1 MSDNFKIND
10 KYKDRLFRFIFGHEE
25 NKAYALDL
33 YNAINNTDYK
43 DVSELEFYTIED
55 VIYIKMKNDVALI
68 LDSYLNLWEQQSSYN
83 PNMPLRGLM
92 YFGQMYSKYIK
103 TNALNIYGKTLVKIP
118 TPRYIV
124 FYNGLTEIP
133 PVEKMKLSDA
143 FINPDKSGDFEWTAV
158 MYNLNNG
165 KNDVLRSKCKPL
177 HEYMMFI
184 ERIRDKMKEIKDI
197 TVAVDAAVVSCI
209 NDGILK
215 DFLLAHRAE
224 VVGMVLTEFDEKT
237 FVEGIKQEGREEGR
251 EEEQRDQIS
260 KMLSKG
266 KTPEQIADFC
276 DYPIKLVLEVQ
287 SNLKYDQKQKILP

>member
-1 MSDNFKIND
+1 MSDNYKIND

-25 NKAYALDL
+25 NKNYALDL

-43 DVSELEFYTIED
+43 DLSELEFYTIED

-68 LDSYLNLWEQQSSYN
+68 LDSYLSLWEQQSSYN
-83 PNMPLRGLM
+83 PNMPIRGLM

-124 FYNGLTEIP
+124 FYNGTRETL
-133 PVEKMKLSDA
+133 PVEYMKLSDS

-158 MYNLNNG
+158 MYNLNKG
-165 KNDVLRSKCKPL
+165 KNDDLRSKCKPL
-177 HEYMMFI
+177 HEYMMLI
-184 ERIRDKMKEIKDI
+184 ERIRDKMKMIEDI
-197 TVAVDAAVVSCI
+197 TKAIDAAVVSCI

-237 FVEGIKQEGREEGR
+237 FVESIRAEGRAEGKTEGANELAEVTKR
-251 EEEQRDQIS
+251 IKNGYTDEKLLIEGYDPAIVKSANELLAV
-260 KMLSKG
+260 LSK
-266 KTPEQIADFC
+266 KD
-276 DYPIKLVLEVQ
+276 
-287 SNLKYDQKQKILP
+287 